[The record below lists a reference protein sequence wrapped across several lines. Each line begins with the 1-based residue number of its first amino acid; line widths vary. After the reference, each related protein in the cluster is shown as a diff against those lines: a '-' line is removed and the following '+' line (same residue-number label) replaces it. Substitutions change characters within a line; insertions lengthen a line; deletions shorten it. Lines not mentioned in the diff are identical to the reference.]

1 MINRRKGMQFALYMQ
16 TMCLLILK
24 NYQRY
29 LANEY
34 KQAVM
39 IRRIGSILLLG
50 LLGGGCSYQQPVPVT
65 IEKLSP
71 QASQALVSSARNTVV
86 SQPVAS
92 AAVSGSNLAV
102 DPISEAV
109 EQMAAQLVN
118 GLNQNRVKRF
128 PIAVLPF
135 ASLRHSVP
143 DPLFG
148 DRLSESF
155 IFPLQQRGYNL
166 VDYRAV
172 SLATTVKAPVSR
184 QNISALR
191 QRYKIY
197 FVLTG
202 TYAHHPDGIVIN
214 ARVLDTTT
222 RQVLAA
228 AQTHIP
234 NKRLEGALP
243 GFDPVKALNNGYI
256 IENGAGSARVLK

>member
-1 MINRRKGMQFALYMQ
+1 MI
-16 TMCLLILK
+16 K
-24 NYQRY
+24 N
-29 LANEY
+29 
-34 KQAVM
+34 
-39 IRRIGSILLLG
+39 IGFILLLS
-50 LLGGGCSYQQPVPVT
+50 LMGCSYRQPVPVN
-65 IEKLSP
+65 IISP
-71 QASQALVSSARNTVV
+71 QASRAILAEARNMAHAEPAPYNTV
-86 SQPVAS
+86 SDMD
-92 AAVSGSNLAV
+92 LEV
-102 DPISEAV
+102 DPVSEAV
-109 EQMAAQLVN
+109 EQMAIQLVN

-135 ASLRHSVP
+135 ASLRNSVP
-143 DPLFG
+143 DPLLG

-172 SLATTVKAPVSR
+172 SLATTEKSPVSK

-222 RQVLAA
+222 RQVLAS

-234 NKRLEGALP
+234 NQRLEGALP
-243 GFDPVKALNNGYI
+243 GFDPVKALSNGYI
-256 IENGAGSARVLK
+256 IENGTGPVRAFK

>member
-1 MINRRKGMQFALYMQ
+1 MQFARYMQ

-24 NYQRY
+24 NYLHY
-29 LANEY
+29 VANGY

-39 IRRIGSILLLG
+39 IRNIGSILLFSILC
-50 LLGGGCSYQQPVPVT
+50 GGCSYQQPVPVT
-65 IEKLSP
+65 IERLSP
-71 QASQALVSSARNTVV
+71 QVSQALVSSARNTVT
-86 SQPVAS
+86 SQPATTV
-92 AAVSGSNLAV
+92 AVSGGDLEI
-102 DPISEAV
+102 DPVSEAV
-109 EQMAAQLVN
+109 EQMADQLVS
-118 GLNQNRVKRF
+118 GLSQNRVKRF

-143 DPLFG
+143 DSLFG

-256 IENGAGSARVLK
+256 IENGTSSARGLK

>member
-1 MINRRKGMQFALYMQ
+1 MGYERS
-16 TMCLLILK
+16 
-24 NYQRY
+24 
-29 LANEY
+29 
-34 KQAVM
+34 VM
-39 IRRIGSILLLG
+39 MKKIGLILLLSM
-50 LLGGGCSYQQPVPVT
+50 LGAGCSYQQPMPVK

-71 QASQALVSSARNTVV
+71 QASKALLNEARNITLAEPVPFGVV
-86 SQPVAS
+86 
-92 AAVSGSNLAV
+92 AANQAEV
-102 DPISEAV
+102 DPVSEAV
-109 EQMAAQLVN
+109 EQMAIQLVN

-135 ASLRHSVP
+135 SSLRQSVP

-148 DRLSESF
+148 ERLSESF

-172 SLATTVKAPVSR
+172 SLATTLKSPVSK
-184 QNISALR
+184 QNVSALR
-191 QRYKIY
+191 ERYKIY

-222 RQVLAA
+222 RQVLAS
-228 AQTHIP
+228 AQTHIA
-234 NKRLEGALP
+234 NQRLEGALP

-256 IENGAGSARVLK
+256 IESGTGPVGAVR

>member
-1 MINRRKGMQFALYMQ
+1 MIK
-16 TMCLLILK
+16 K
-24 NYQRY
+24 
-29 LANEY
+29 
-34 KQAVM
+34 
-39 IRRIGSILLLG
+39 IGSIVLVG
-50 LLGGGCSYQQPVPVT
+50 LLSVGCSYQQPVPVK

-71 QASQALVSSARNTVV
+71 QASKALLNEARNTTLLEPVPFAVV
-86 SQPVAS
+86 AD
-92 AAVSGSNLAV
+92 NRTEV
-102 DPISEAV
+102 DPVSEAV
-109 EQMAAQLVN
+109 EQMTVQLVN

-135 ASLRHSVP
+135 ASLRQSVP
-143 DPLFG
+143 DPLLG
-148 DRLSESF
+148 ERLAESF

-172 SLATTVKAPVSR
+172 SLATTLKSPISK
-184 QNISALR
+184 QNMSALR
-191 QRYKIY
+191 ERYKIY

-228 AQTHIP
+228 AQTHIV
-234 NKRLEGALP
+234 NQRLEGTLP

-256 IENGAGSARVLK
+256 IENGAAPMRSLK

>member
-1 MINRRKGMQFALYMQ
+1 MIKKIGAIVLVS
-16 TMCLLILK
+16 LIS
-24 NYQRY
+24 
-29 LANEY
+29 
-34 KQAVM
+34 V
-39 IRRIGSILLLG
+39 
-50 LLGGGCSYQQPVPVT
+50 GCGYQQPVPVK

-71 QASQALVSSARNTVV
+71 QASKALLNEARNTTLAEPVPFAVV
-86 SQPVAS
+86 AESKAE
-92 AAVSGSNLAV
+92 V
-102 DPISEAV
+102 DPVSEAV
-109 EQMAAQLVN
+109 EQMAVQLVN

-135 ASLRHSVP
+135 ASLRQSVP

-148 DRLSESF
+148 ERLSESF

-172 SLATTVKAPVSR
+172 SLATTLKSPVSK
-184 QNISALR
+184 QNMSALR
-191 QRYKIY
+191 DRYKIY

-228 AQTHIP
+228 AQTHIV
-234 NKRLEGALP
+234 NQRLEGALP

-256 IENGAGSARVLK
+256 IENGAAPMRLPE

>member
-1 MINRRKGMQFALYMQ
+1 MIKKIGAIVLVS
-16 TMCLLILK
+16 LIS
-24 NYQRY
+24 
-29 LANEY
+29 
-34 KQAVM
+34 V
-39 IRRIGSILLLG
+39 
-50 LLGGGCSYQQPVPVT
+50 GCGYQQPVPVK

-71 QASQALVSSARNTVV
+71 QASKALLNEARNTTLAEPVQYAVV
-86 SQPVAS
+86 AENE
-92 AAVSGSNLAV
+92 AEV
-102 DPISEAV
+102 DPVSEAV
-109 EQMAAQLVN
+109 EQMAVQLVN

-135 ASLRHSVP
+135 ASLRMSVP

-148 DRLSESF
+148 ERLSESF

-172 SLATTVKAPVSR
+172 SLATTLKSPVSK
-184 QNISALR
+184 QNMSALR
-191 QRYKIY
+191 DRYKIY

-228 AQTHIP
+228 AQTHIV
-234 NKRLEGALP
+234 NQRLEGALP

-256 IENGAGSARVLK
+256 IENGAVPMRSRK

>member
-1 MINRRKGMQFALYMQ
+1 MFYFKLVSVFMM
-16 TMCLLILK
+16 
-24 NYQRY
+24 
-29 LANEY
+29 
-34 KQAVM
+34 
-39 IRRIGSILLLG
+39 LG
-50 LLGGGCSYQQPVPVT
+50 LFGCTYQQAVPVT

-71 QASQALVSSARNTVV
+71 QASKSIVEAARNEAILEPMPSAVV
-86 SQPVAS
+86 TNEISAS
-92 AAVSGSNLAV
+92 

-109 EQMAAQLVN
+109 AQMADQLVN

-135 ASLRHSVP
+135 SSLKNSVP
-143 DPLFG
+143 DALMG
-148 DRLSESF
+148 ERLSESF

-172 SLATTVKAPVSR
+172 SLATTEKAPVSR
-184 QNISALR
+184 QNISGLR
-191 QRYKIY
+191 QNFKIY

-222 RQVLAA
+222 RQVLAS
-228 AQTHIP
+228 AQTHVP
-234 NKRLEGALP
+234 NNRLEGALP

-256 IENGAGSARVLK
+256 IENGMGPVRSAQ

>member
-1 MINRRKGMQFALYMQ
+1 MIK
-16 TMCLLILK
+16 K
-24 NYQRY
+24 
-29 LANEY
+29 
-34 KQAVM
+34 
-39 IRRIGSILLLG
+39 IGSIVLVSLMSV
-50 LLGGGCSYQQPVPVT
+50 GCSYQQPVPVK

-71 QASQALVSSARNTVV
+71 QASKALLNEARNTTLAEPVPFAVV
-86 SQPVAS
+86 ADNQA
-92 AAVSGSNLAV
+92 AV
-102 DPISEAV
+102 DPVSEAV
-109 EQMAAQLVN
+109 EQMAVQLVN

-135 ASLRHSVP
+135 ASLRQSVP
-143 DPLFG
+143 DRLFG
-148 DRLSESF
+148 ARLSESF

-166 VDYRAV
+166 VDYRAI
-172 SLATTVKAPVSR
+172 SLATTLKSPVSK

-228 AQTHIP
+228 AQTHIV
-234 NKRLEGALP
+234 NQRLEGALP

-256 IENGAGSARVLK
+256 IENGAAPVRSLK

>member
-1 MINRRKGMQFALYMQ
+1 MIKKIGAIVLVS
-16 TMCLLILK
+16 LIS
-24 NYQRY
+24 
-29 LANEY
+29 
-34 KQAVM
+34 V
-39 IRRIGSILLLG
+39 
-50 LLGGGCSYQQPVPVT
+50 GCGYQQPVPVK

-71 QASQALVSSARNTVV
+71 QASKALLNEARNTTLAEPVPFAVV
-86 SQPVAS
+86 TESKAE
-92 AAVSGSNLAV
+92 V
-102 DPISEAV
+102 DPVSEAV
-109 EQMAAQLVN
+109 EQMAVQLVN

-135 ASLRHSVP
+135 ASLRQSVP

-148 DRLSESF
+148 ERLSESF

-172 SLATTVKAPVSR
+172 SLATTLKSPVSK
-184 QNISALR
+184 QNMSALR
-191 QRYKIY
+191 DRYKIY

-228 AQTHIP
+228 AQTHIV
-234 NKRLEGALP
+234 NQRLEGALP

-256 IENGAGSARVLK
+256 IENGAAPMRLPE

>member
-1 MINRRKGMQFALYMQ
+1 MIKNIS
-16 TMCLLILK
+16 LIVL
-24 NYQRY
+24 
-29 LANEY
+29 
-34 KQAVM
+34 V
-39 IRRIGSILLLG
+39 G
-50 LLGGGCSYQQPVPVT
+50 LLGSGCSYKQPVPVT

-71 QASQALVSSARNTVV
+71 QASKALVISARNSVV
-86 SQPVAS
+86 SEPVSTAVV
-92 AAVSGSNLAV
+92 AAKNADI
-102 DPISEAV
+102 DPVSEAV
-109 EQMAAQLVN
+109 EQMSEQLIN
-118 GLNQNRVKRF
+118 GLSRNKVKRF

-143 DPLFG
+143 DSLFG
-148 DRLSESF
+148 ARLSESF

-172 SLATTVKAPVSR
+172 SLSTTVKSPVSKR
-184 QNISALR
+184 NISALR

-214 ARVLDTTT
+214 ARILDTTT

-234 NKRLEGALP
+234 NQRLEGGLP

-256 IENGAGSARVLK
+256 IENGSAPQRVVK

>member
-1 MINRRKGMQFALYMQ
+1 MI
-16 TMCLLILK
+16 K
-24 NYQRY
+24 N
-29 LANEY
+29 
-34 KQAVM
+34 
-39 IRRIGSILLLG
+39 IGLILLLS
-50 LLGGGCSYQQPVPVT
+50 LMGCSYRQPVPVN
-65 IEKLSP
+65 IISP
-71 QASQALVSSARNTVV
+71 QASRAILAEARNMAHAEPVPYNTVSDMDV
-86 SQPVAS
+86 EIDPV
-92 AAVSGSNLAV
+92 
-102 DPISEAV
+102 SEAV
-109 EQMAAQLVN
+109 EQMAIQLVN

-135 ASLRHSVP
+135 SSLRNSVP
-143 DPLFG
+143 DPLLG

-172 SLATTVKAPVSR
+172 SLATTEKSPVSK

-222 RQVLAA
+222 RQVLAS
-228 AQTHIP
+228 AQTHIS

-243 GFDPVKALNNGYI
+243 GFDPVKALSNGYI
-256 IENGAGSARVLK
+256 IENGTGPMRELK